1 MKKMKSIYALVAG
14 TLLLASCANNELP
27 KFDDADAFAAFTSTS
42 MSVNENVA
50 SGELQIPVLFTSL
63 AGLEK
68 SVDFEIVDGTAAQ
81 GVDFEVA
88 NSSNT
93 LNFTKDAPTQ
103 YITIKVKDNDEFGGD
118 ISFTVNLVA
127 KDGVDLG
134 DQMSCTVKIVDDE
147 HPLAFILGA
156 YTGSAESYYNGPTTW
171 SLTIEKDP
179 SDVSLIWI
187 YPMVPGG
194 SMVAI
199 YGVVNDEKTEVRIP
213 VCQSLGV
220 HSSYGDITLECYD
233 ETGDV
238 YLEKGENVI
247 GTIDA
252 NGTITIKNWMGSH
265 VSAGW
270 FEILTSPIV
279 LTRN

>member
-1 MKKMKSIYALVAG
+1 MKSIYALVAG
-14 TLLLASCANNELP
+14 TLLLSACAENELP
-27 KFDDADAFAAFTSTS
+27 KFNDADAFAAFTSSS

-81 GVDFEVA
+81 GVDFEIA

-103 YITIKVKDNDEFGGD
+103 YITVKVKDNAEFGGD
-118 ISFTVNLVA
+118 IAFTINLVETE
-127 KDGVDLG
+127 GTNLG
-134 DQMSCTVKIVDDE
+134 DSKTCEVKIVDDE

-179 SDVSLIWI
+179 DDVSKVWI
-187 YPMVPGG
+187 YPMVPSG
-194 SMVAI
+194 SLVAI
-199 YGVVNDEKTEVRIP
+199 YGVVNDAKTEIRIP

-233 ETGDV
+233 ETGDI

-247 GTIDA
+247 GSIDA
-252 NGTITIKNWMGSH
+252 NGNITIKNWMSAH
-265 VSAGW
+265 VEAGW

-279 LTRN
+279 LTKQ

>member
-1 MKKMKSIYALVAG
+1 MKTIYALVAG
-14 TLLLASCANNELP
+14 TMLLASCADNEQP
-27 KFDDADAFAAFTSTS
+27 VFNDADAFAAFTSTS
-42 MSVNENVA
+42 MSVNENVE

-68 SVDFEIVDGTAAQ
+68 SVDFEIVDGTAVQ
-81 GVDFEVA
+81 DVDFEVA

-93 LNFTKDAPTQ
+93 LSFTKDAPTQ
-103 YITIKVKDNDEFGGD
+103 YITIKVKDNAEFGGD
-118 ISFTVNLVA
+118 IAFSINLVESG
-127 KDGVDLG
+127 DTNLG
-134 DQMSCTVKIVDDE
+134 DSKTCDVKIVDDE

-156 YTGSAESYYNGPTTW
+156 YTGSSESYYNGPTTW

-179 SDVSLIWI
+179 EDVSKVWI
-187 YPMVPGG
+187 YPMIPGG
-194 SMVAI
+194 SQTAI

-238 YLEKGENVI
+238 YLEKGNNVV
-247 GTIDA
+247 GSIDT
-252 NGTITIKNWMGSH
+252 NGNITIKNWMGSR

-279 LTRN
+279 LTKQ